1 MSATD
6 PTRKETSVTVATPE
20 PVNLPIV
27 TGGNAAGL
35 AVLGDW
41 LTAANDARSLAQQL
55 VHSFFVPMA
64 YKPQGQNGTEVAVAN
79 ATGAILLGQ
88 SLGLDPLT
96 SLQQIYVVHGR
107 PGMYSK
113 MKVALAQREGH
124 RIWEEEYSP
133 ERSTWAGQRKG
144 SEDVVRITLTIEDA
158 KRAGWTSNAAY
169 AKTPADMLAA
179 RCSSRVVDRIAAD
192 ALFGLRSIEDLD
204 DEPEPAVTVAR
215 VDAKAILASAPAPVV
230 VNTADRI
237 EVAERFTP
245 TTSPAA
251 ASPTE
256 RAPQQK
262 EVAAEVGPAATSPD
276 PATSVETLWKRINA
290 WFSGSGLRD
299 VNGPGQKEA
308 RLRVINALVAD
319 EGRVITRGSELTEDE
334 ARIVLDTLAA
344 NGIQVVADV
353 LHGTNITLAARPVDA
368 SSEVANP
375 DRVAAEGAYQGQADA
390 QAEAEQQDDEP
401 DLKPAAD
408 DPWRG
413 QGGE

>member
-1 MSATD
+1 
-6 PTRKETSVTVATPE
+6 VTVATPE
-20 PVNLPIV
+20 PVNLPTM

-35 AVLGDW
+35 AILGDW

-55 VHSFFVPMA
+55 VHSFFVPQA
-64 YKPQGQNGTEVAVAN
+64 YKPQGQNGVEIAVAN

-124 RIWEEEYSP
+124 RIWEEEYTP

-215 VDAKAILASAPAPVV
+215 VDAKAILGGNLITGMV
-230 VNTADRI
+230 R
-237 EVAERFTP
+237 E
-245 TTSPAA
+245 AA
-251 ASPTE
+251 ASVALDRDQTHDVRETPAPEPASGPEPE
-256 RAPQQK
+256 RAPDVPMCTDAQYR
-262 EVAAEVGPAATSPD
+262 G
-276 PATSVETLWKRINA
+276 INA
-290 WFSGSGLRD
+290 WFKASGLRE
-299 VNGPGQKEA
+299 VNGEGQAAA
-308 RLRVINALVAD
+308 RTKVVNMLVAD
-319 EGRVITRGSELTEDE
+319 PQNGRPEVAKWSEMTAAE
-334 ARIVLDTLAA
+334 AQSVLDTLQA
-344 NGIQVVADV
+344 NGFAIVAEALDWP
-353 LHGTNITLAARPVDA
+353 AEQP
-368 SSEVANP
+368 SSEGPNHEQ
-375 DRVAAEGAYQGQADA
+375 AAA
-390 QAEAEQQDDEP
+390 QAEAEQTYQAEAEHDPTTEP
-401 DLKPAAD
+401 G
-408 DPWRG
+408 W
-413 QGGE
+413 GEQA